1 MSQRSV
7 DHLPFIRMA
16 FGSALMGMSIA
27 YFGPCSGLGLFAL
40 FAGTALVIAWTA
52 NVMRLGHGLREW
64 EDHAAGLCPFCRYD
78 LRASPERCP
87 ECGRS
92 PSDVSEN
99 EE

>member
-1 MSQRSV
+1 MSQRPV

-16 FGSALMGMSIA
+16 FGSALMGVSIA

-40 FAGTALVIAWTA
+40 FAGTALAVFWVF
-52 NVMRLGHGLREW
+52 NVCQLDRGLRRW

-78 LRASPERCP
+78 MRATPERCS

-92 PSDVSEN
+92 PLDGEDD
-99 EE
+99 